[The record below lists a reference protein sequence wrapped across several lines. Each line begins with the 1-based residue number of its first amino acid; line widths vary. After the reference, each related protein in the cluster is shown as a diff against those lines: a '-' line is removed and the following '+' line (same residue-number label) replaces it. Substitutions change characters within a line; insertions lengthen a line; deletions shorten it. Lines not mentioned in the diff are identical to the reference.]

1 MSETGL
7 RFPNETAE
15 YRAKRDALQRA
26 EIELRRRIEE
36 VAALRRALP
45 EGGEV
50 PEDYVFEEGG
60 ASLDDTKTV
69 RKVKLSELF
78 GDKPTLVAYGFMY
91 GPNAAKACPMCTAML
106 DGLNGNLPHIAQR
119 TNLVVIAKSPIAR
132 IRAHA
137 RERGWKHL
145 RLLSSAGN
153 SYNRDYHTETADAS
167 QIPGMNVFVR
177 RNGKIRHFWYPE
189 MFRAKNESGQDPRHI
204 DAIWPLWNVLDLTP
218 EGRGADWRPKLTYP

>member
-1 MSETGL
+1 MSNTGL
-7 RFPNETAE
+7 RFPNESAE
-15 YRAKRDALQRA
+15 YRAKRDALQRS
-26 EIELRRRIEE
+26 EVELRRRIEE

-60 ASLDDTKTV
+60 TSLDDTKTV

-91 GPNAAKACPMCTAML
+91 GPNVAKACPMCTAML
-106 DGLNGNLPHIAQR
+106 DGLNGNAPHITQR
-119 TNLVVIAKSPIAR
+119 TNLVVIAMSPIAR

-137 RERGWKHL
+137 RERGWNYL

-153 SYNRDYHTETADAS
+153 SFNRDYHTETADGS
-167 QIPGMNVFVR
+167 QIPGMNVFVQ
-177 RNGKIRHFWYPE
+177 RNGRIRHFWYPE
-189 MFRAKNESGQDPRHI
+189 MFGAKNELGQDPRHI

-218 EGRGADWRPKLTYP
+218 EGRGADWRPKLAYS